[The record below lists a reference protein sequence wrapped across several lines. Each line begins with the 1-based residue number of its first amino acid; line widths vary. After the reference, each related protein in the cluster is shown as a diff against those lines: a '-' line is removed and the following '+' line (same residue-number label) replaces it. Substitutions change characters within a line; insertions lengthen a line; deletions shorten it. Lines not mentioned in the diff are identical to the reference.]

1 MKQRRFFI
9 SAILIFVLAA
19 GLIIFI
25 GKGNEKTWNLDRYK
39 SQKIKWE
46 DCYQDFKCGTFR
58 VPINY
63 ETPEQGH
70 FTLQVLKHEA
80 TDKKNRL
87 GSILVNPGGPGGS
100 AYDYAMSAN
109 SIVSKDLNS
118 KYDIVGFDGRGIG
131 MSEPIRC
138 LSDKEEDK
146 FIDVDGASGT
156 SNKLIDAAKS
166 FADACADKA
175 GVKLGHLSTFET
187 AKDMEIFRNILG
199 EKKLNFLG
207 KSYGTYLGAIYISLY
222 PDSVGRFVLDGA
234 VDPNISIRDQSLNQT
249 AGFEKSLDN
258 FISANPKFSKDQIQK
273 FIEDSGTK
281 PLRNRNG
288 RPLSRSLAVTAIAA
302 SLYDSALGW
311 ANLKVGLTKAFD
323 EGIPDRLLTIADQYN
338 NRDSSGH
345 YFNNQNDIGIA
356 INCLDWN
363 TRRSFEELTKVVSNF
378 IKASET
384 FGRYIAYGDLPCT
397 YWKAP
402 PLQPK
407 LPFKDIRSTKFIII
421 GVTKDPATPYIWAEN
436 LAKEFPDSILL
447 TLNGEGHTG
456 HNRGVKCIDSK
467 VDAYFLRGELP
478 DPGISCVAGGN

>member
-1 MKQRRFFI
+1 MTQRRIFI
-9 SAILIFVLAA
+9 SAILIFMLVA
-19 GLIIFI
+19 GLLIF
-25 GKGNEKTWNLDRYK
+25 KSKNNDKDWNLNRYD

-46 DCYQDFKCGTFR
+46 DCYQDFKCGSFR

-63 ETPEQGH
+63 EIPKMGH

-80 TDKKNRL
+80 TNKKKRL

-100 AYDYAMSAN
+100 AYDYVMSTN
-109 SIVSKDLNS
+109 SIVSKDLS
-118 KYDIVGFDGRGIG
+118 SRFDIVGFDGRGIG
-131 MSEPIRC
+131 MSEPIQC

-146 FIDVDGASGT
+146 FIDIDGATGT
-156 SNKLIDAAKS
+156 SKKLIDAAKS
-166 FADACADKA
+166 FAAACAAKA

-187 AKDMEIFRNILG
+187 AKDMEILRKILG
-199 EKKLNFLG
+199 ESKLNFLG

-249 AGFEKSLDN
+249 SGFEKSLDN
-258 FISANPKFSKDQIQK
+258 FISANPKFTKDKIQK
-273 FIEDSGTK
+273 FIEDSGNK
-281 PLRNRNG
+281 PLKNRKG
-288 RPLSRSLAVTAIAA
+288 RPLSRSLTVTAIAA

-323 EGIPDRLLTIADQYN
+323 EGNPDRLLTIADQYN

-363 TRRSFEELTKVVSNF
+363 TRSSFEELTKDVPEFV
-378 IKASET
+378 KASET

-397 YWKAP
+397 YWKVP

-407 LPFKDIRSTKFIII
+407 LPFKDIRSAKFIII
-421 GVTKDPATPYIWAEN
+421 GVTRDPATPYSWAEN

-467 VDAYFLRGELP
+467 VDGFFLRGELP
-478 DPGISCVAGGN
+478 ESDISCVAGGN